1 MITLQNQETET
12 QEKFL
17 SAINNRFSPRAFSPE
32 ELDEN
37 IVRNIFE
44 AAGFAPSSYNEQ
56 PWRYRLVYRG
66 LDEHTRLLA
75 TLAPSNREWAQ
86 NAPLLTIGYFKKTF
100 TLTGEPNYYNMYDLG
115 QSAAYL
121 SLQAQEFNIYTHQM
135 GGFNRLKV
143 NEEFNIGDEFE
154 AAVVIAMGRIDEA
167 LIGAVSTSAVEA
179 KRKRKSLDE
188 ILI

>member
-1 MITLQNQETET
+1 MITIQNQETET
-12 QEKFL
+12 RERLL
-17 SAINNRFSPRAFSPE
+17 SAIKNRFSPRAFSPE

-37 IVRNIFE
+37 IVSNIFE
-44 AAGFAPSSYNEQ
+44 AARCAPSSYNEQ
-56 PWRYRLVYRG
+56 PWRYRLLYRG
-66 LDEHTRLLA
+66 SDDYVRLLGS
-75 TLAPSNREWAQ
+75 LAPSNRQWAQ
-86 NAPLLTIGYFKKTF
+86 NAPLLIIGYFKKTF